1 MAEMDLE
8 FSGKRANGEGVA
20 LTPRDVADALRLL
33 NLLIGNS
40 APSSNASAVPDISKS
55 PVPGD
60 EPHCKIELARAIMLR
75 RRRRARHFAQSMFGE
90 PAWDIMLALY
100 VSDRG
105 GSRNTISR
113 LAELS
118 GAPMTTALRWLD
130 YLEQAKLV
138 TRQPSPTDRRVMF
151 VELTGTGREK
161 LDAYL
166 SDIQNS
172 SIFA

>member
-1 MAEMDLE
+1 MP
-8 FSGKRANGEGVA
+8 GEGVA

-33 NLLIGNS
+33 NLLISNGTVSDGSPAADNS
-40 APSSNASAVPDISKS
+40 PAATI
-55 PVPGD
+55 GD
-60 EPHCKIELARAIMLR
+60 DAQGKIELARAIMVR
-75 RRRRARHFAQSMFGE
+75 RRRRTRHFAQSMFGE

-113 LAELS
+113 LADLS

-130 YLEQAKLV
+130 YLELAKLV
-138 TRQPSPTDRRVMF
+138 TRLPSPTDRRVMF
-151 VELTGTGREK
+151 VELTSLGREK

-166 SDIQNS
+166 TDIQNS
-172 SIFA
+172 SVFA